1 MARTILTEIA
11 LFFTPFALYFIA
23 LWLTKRG
30 PRDRENWPA
39 KVVLSLAGVGI
50 VLMAISLLFF
60 SHYGGYRPGG
70 TYVPAYIDRDGK
82 FHPGET
88 K

>member
-1 MARTILTEIA
+1 MKKTIASL
-11 LFFTPFALYFIA
+11 
-23 LWLTKRG
+23 
-30 PRDRENWPA
+30 
-39 KVVLSLAGVGI
+39 LSLV
-50 VLMAISLLFF
+50 MAISLLFF

-70 TYVPAYIDRDGK
+70 TYVPAYIDKDGK